1 VRRLLAALA
10 AVAAVAAVAAAAWW
24 VGGARAQDAAPA
36 ATPAAHPLTAAVD
49 AGTYHRLDTD
59 HGPVHVWVPAGY
71 HPEDAA
77 LIFYVH
83 GYYTDVDTAWTK
95 HRLPEQFASSG
106 LNAVFVACEAPKGS
120 RQDVFWSSLG
130 DLVQTVLG
138 ETSLPRP
145 LGPLVAV
152 GHSGAYRTLVEWLD
166 YPMLDTIILVDA
178 LYNELDAFRTWV
190 LASPDRRIID
200 LSQDTIRW
208 SEELSSS
215 LAEAGLSTVTVD
227 RVPRDDL
234 DWPDGIRDARAV
246 MIRSQLE
253 HMALVTDGVAI
264 PVVLRLLPVEIL
276 PESPWKHPL
285 GQLP

>member
-1 VRRLLAALA
+1 VRPLAAALA
-10 AVAAVAAVAAAAWW
+10 AFALGVGALAWW
-24 VGGARAQDAAPA
+24 ARAGDPPPPAPQP
-36 ATPAAHPLTAAVD
+36 TAHPLTAAVA
-49 AGTYHRLDTD
+49 AGAHHRLDTD
-59 HGPVHVWVPAGY
+59 HGPVHVWVPDGY
-71 HPEDAA
+71 QPRDAA

-83 GYYTDVDTAWTK
+83 GYYTDVDTAWTD

-120 RQDVFWSSLG
+120 RQDVSWYSLG

-145 LGPLVAV
+145 LGPVVAV

-166 YPMLDTIILVDA
+166 YPLLDTVILVDA
-178 LYNELDAFRTWV
+178 LYNELDAFRTWM
-190 LASPDRRIID
+190 LGSPDRRLID

-208 SEELSSS
+208 SEELSTS
-215 LAEAGLSTVTVD
+215 LAAAGLATVTVD

-253 HMALVTDGVAI
+253 HMALVEDGVAI
-264 PVVLRLLPVEIL
+264 PVVLRLLPVAIL
-276 PESPWKHPL
+276 PDGPWKHPL
-285 GQLP
+285 GALP